1 MNFTKEETNVVQVAI
16 DHFIEHQKGLF
27 DSDCR
32 RYIMLGYLTELELD
46 EILPAIRDSSAR
58 LITAKKVKQMLD
70 PTELEF

>member
-1 MNFTKEETNVVQVAI
+1 
-16 DHFIEHQKGLF
+16 
-27 DSDCR
+27 
-32 RYIMLGYLTELELD
+32 MLGYLTELELD